1 MQLCNNNYATKVG
14 LENERSVD
22 TSKFSKAWF
31 SRSNVD
37 KLDSDK
43 LKNVPSNLRNLKAK
57 SKLK

>member
-1 MQLCNNNYATKVG
+1 MKEVLIHQNFL
-14 LENERSVD
+14 
-22 TSKFSKAWF
+22 KAWF